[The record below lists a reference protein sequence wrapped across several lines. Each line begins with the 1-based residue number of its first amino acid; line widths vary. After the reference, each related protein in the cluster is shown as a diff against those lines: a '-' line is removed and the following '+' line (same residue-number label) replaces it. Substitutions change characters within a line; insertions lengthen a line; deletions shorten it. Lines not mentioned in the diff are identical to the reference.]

1 MPLSLLAFTLPPAS
15 AQPPIETDQPSI
27 HIMKTES
34 LLQRARGGLLSPI
47 VRAMNSIEEI
57 IQSSDQDRDKLL
69 DALISLFVLVLK
81 ADGHVSEAE
90 LQAVSRAL
98 RDEHGEAAV
107 KKLQEKVDADTL
119 PNTKDACAA
128 LVDMPPND
136 REMLLHSLFIA
147 GYSDNQYGLPEQ
159 KALREIATE
168 LEIDDGTYDRLQQE
182 SLVEHNRRMRLV
194 RSGTGL
200 LAAGAILA
208 MFIITA
214 TFLKAVLFGLILAY
228 FFLPVAQRLSRSFIN
243 NGLAAKCY
251 SGLGLLFAPF
261 RLIIRGVQSLFRR
274 KDGEEKNPEPD
285 PEAEIRTA
293 IGRACNATVLGVM
306 LSVMIII
313 VSFTL
318 VTLSYKPA
326 ELPQADALREKAAG
340 FVEGFSTWK
349 VIGQPATEFAT
360 LLRDD
365 AALEKFGKSLV
376 GGSPGDEASPFG
388 SYMALLGT
396 AAGILGAIG
405 NFLLNALLALFFFS
419 FFLKKMALFH
429 HEHQEQKQEGDYLVQ
444 SLFQTSWLPTTSEET
459 LRSAAEVINEV
470 FYKLKTW
477 VRGYLWIIIIET
489 IAYITIFL
497 LLGVPYA
504 IILGGI
510 AGLTVLLPFI
520 GPLISIILTMGVC
533 LITGQANMS
542 LLLAIGGV
550 YAIMNMIVEQL
561 FLYPAFVGEALG
573 LNILETMIVVLLGGL
588 FAGLAGVIFAVP
600 AASVLKFI
608 VPRLYQSI
616 FQKEELVL
624 PETATA
630 K

>member
-1 MPLSLLAFTLPPAS
+1 MKK
-15 AQPPIETDQPSI
+15 ET
-27 HIMKTES
+27 
-34 LLQRARGGLLSPI
+34 LLQRARSGLLNPI
-47 VRAMNSIEEI
+47 VKAVNSVENL
-57 IQSSDQDRDKLL
+57 IQSSDQDRDQLL

-81 ADGHVSEAE
+81 ADGVVSEAE

-98 RDEHGEAAV
+98 RDEHGEEAV
-107 KKLQEKVDADTL
+107 KKLQEKVDADAL
-119 PNTKDACAA
+119 PDAKKACAA
-128 LVDMPPND
+128 LSSMDAAD

-147 GYSDNQYGLPEQ
+147 GYADNQYGEPEQ
-159 KALREIATE
+159 KALRVIATE
-168 LEIDDGTYDRLQQE
+168 LGIDEATRERIQAE
-182 SLVEHNRRMRLV
+182 SLEEHNSRMRLV

-200 LAAGAILA
+200 LAAVAVLA
-208 MFIITA
+208 MFIVTA

-243 NGLAAKCY
+243 NGFAAKCY
-251 SGLGLLFAPF
+251 SAIGMLFAP
-261 RLIIRGVQSLFRR
+261 IGWIVRGVQSLFNQR
-274 KDGEEKNPEPD
+274 KEEASAAPD
-285 PEAEIRTA
+285 PEAETRAA

-306 LSVMIII
+306 LGVVLIIATA
-313 VSFTL
+313 TL
-318 VTLSYKPA
+318 VTLNYKPDQ
-326 ELPQADALREKAAG
+326 LPKADEMREKTAKYLDGLA
-340 FVEGFSTWK
+340 TWN
-349 VIGQPATEFAT
+349 VIGQPATKMAA

-365 AALEKFGKSLV
+365 AAFEKFGKSLV
-376 GGSPGDEASPFG
+376 GAPDGGEGEASPFG
-388 SYMALLGT
+388 SYMSLIGA

-405 NFLLNALLALFFFS
+405 NFMLNALLALFFFS

-429 HEHQEQKQEGDYLVQ
+429 HAHEEEKQEGDYLVQ

-477 VRGYLWIIIIET
+477 VRGYLWIIIIESA
-489 IAYITIFL
+489 IYITVFL

-504 IILGGI
+504 LILGGI

-520 GPLISIILTMGVC
+520 GPLISLILTIGTC
-533 LITGQANMS
+533 LITGQADMS

-550 YAIMNMIVEQL
+550 YLVMNMVVEQL

-573 LNILETMIVVLLGGL
+573 LNVLETMIVVLLGGL

-608 VPRLYQSI
+608 IPRLYQSL
-616 FQKEELVL
+616 FQKEELTL
-624 PETATA
+624 DNLKPNAA
-630 K
+630 